1 MKMNGGLGWVLL
13 VVLTMG
19 IVASLLSVPVWM
31 QNRYLRLMKEQSLLE
46 RDRRLLEA
54 EQLQLR
60 LEIGTLS
67 SMERLV
73 KIAAGMGLSFGSM
86 PVKVMEIPASRP
98 IAGEP

>member
-19 IVASLLSVPVWM
+19 ILASLLSVPVWM

-60 LEIGTLS
+60 LEIGKLS

-73 KIAAGMGLSFGSM
+73 KIASDMGLSFGSM
-86 PVKVMEIPASRP
+86 PVKVMEIPASRSL
-98 IAGEP
+98 AGEP